1 MDNIVLIG
9 MPGCG
14 KSSVGVQLA
23 RLMGMAFVD
32 TDDVLQAQQGQRLQ
46 PMIEERGIDAFLAM
60 EEACVAGLSCAH
72 SVIAT
77 GGSVVYGQKA
87 MRHLHACGTVVYI
100 KLPFDVIEQRL
111 SNLATR
117 GVTLRPGQSLRN
129 LYDERIPLYEREADI
144 VFEAENVPMD
154 KTAELLA
161 ARLADGADDGR

>member
-14 KSSVGVQLA
+14 KSSVGVRLA
-23 RLMGMAFVD
+23 RLMGRAFVD

-117 GVTLRPGQSLRN
+117 GVTLRPGQSLRD

-144 VFEAENVPMD
+144 VFEAENVPLE

>member
-14 KSSVGVQLA
+14 KSSVGVRLA

-46 PMIEERGIDAFLAM
+46 PMIEERGIDDFLAM
-60 EEACVAGLSCAH
+60 EEACVAGLSCAQ

-117 GVTLRPGQSLRN
+117 GVTLRPGQSLRD

-144 VFEAENVPMD
+144 VFEAENVPLD

>member
-14 KSSVGVQLA
+14 KSSVGVRLA

-117 GVTLRPGQSLRN
+117 GVTLRPGQSLRD

-144 VFEAENVPMD
+144 VFEAENVPLD

>member
-14 KSSVGVQLA
+14 KSSMGVRLA

-117 GVTLRPGQSLRN
+117 GVTLRPGQSLRD

>member
-14 KSSVGVQLA
+14 KSSVGVRLA

-117 GVTLRPGQSLRN
+117 GVTLRPGQSLRD
-129 LYDERIPLYEREADI
+129 LYDERIPLYEREADF

>member
-14 KSSVGVQLA
+14 KSSVGIQLA
-23 RLMGMAFVD
+23 QLLDMAFVD
-32 TDDVLQAQQGQRLQ
+32 TDDVLQAQQGNKLQ
-46 PMIEERGIDAFLAM
+46 PLIEEHGIDAFLAM

-72 SVIAT
+72 SVIST
-77 GGSVVYGQKA
+77 GGSVVYGPKA

-117 GVTLRPGQSLRN
+117 GVTLRPGQTLLD
-129 LYDERIPLYEREADI
+129 LYNERIPLYEREADI
-144 VFEAENVPMD
+144 VFEADNVPVE

-161 ARLADGADDGR
+161 SRLADGADNGR

>member
-14 KSSVGVQLA
+14 KSSVGVWLA

-117 GVTLRPGQSLRN
+117 GVTLRPGQSLRD

>member
-14 KSSVGVQLA
+14 KSSVGVRLA

-117 GVTLRPGQSLRN
+117 GVTLRPGQSLRD

-144 VFEAENVPMD
+144 VFEAENVPLE

>member
-14 KSSVGVQLA
+14 KSSVGVRLA

-117 GVTLRPGQSLRN
+117 GVTLRPGQSLRD